1 MNNTEYA
8 SLALTAEEIND
19 IKEFVTNNGNI
30 INYIIS
36 NNLGDGIALR
46 EIGLTLRLDQDKLK
60 KYINQIVNLCVSAYK
75 SSKRGYPLNF
85 IYYPQ
90 TRDNVKRKY
99 NFEYTDEF
107 LSCKLN
113 VDGIAP
119 KIDSKYDA
127 LVSVKCNEKLPYIL
141 CEELFAEQDLDAE
154 MIIPPY
160 CPITN
165 MIGGNTY
172 VRQNSY
178 YTYELSI
185 MPVMYNEILDSE
197 QILDLEECVFKTSL
211 DMVDLESKWLKE
223 VIAIDTKENDIKNI
237 DLNIEGAVQQKKG
250 LREQIQK
257 HRQALTQIRSSYLE
271 IKENFKKY
279 ILHIVSTAIL
289 DIDEKYEK
297 EKKELELIAQRN
309 AYEEYIKEFGTTV
322 AKLENLP
329 KRMHEMQQTILDL
342 QDNLDNTFVKFS
354 LSIAIPSLDI
364 AGSKNFI
371 SLTVSNLN
379 KLRAKLENYRVSA
392 EDKLEDILKSLEAIK
407 GIQKLIDDVEAKL
420 QSLVKA
426 QNDYKL
432 EYMYALEKL
441 VSEYTHAEV
450 LDYRLNVLIEK
461 EKKIS
466 ARRVSFI
473 GKMFGKDKIKAAELE
488 VIDLEKQVIKLESK
502 KVVSIYRAI
511 VEIDNLIET
520 IDDKTASETFV
531 KLKKLILSSFDINL
545 ELLRFEGA
553 NSSINKNLPV
563 VYGEDTGIR
572 GLGRHYDKLQKKKA
586 SINAILTSEGNEK
599 QEKVPDFLNITSCAK
614 LLGILREIYYDTTD

>member
-1 MNNTEYA
+1 MNNTGYS
-8 SLALTAEEIND
+8 SLALTAEELKD
-19 IKEFVTNNGNI
+19 IQEFVTNNRNV

-60 KYINQIVNLCVSAYK
+60 KYINQIVNLCTAAYK
-75 SSKRGYPLNF
+75 GSKRGYPLNF

-99 NFEYTDEF
+99 NFDYTDEF

-113 VDGIAP
+113 VDGVSP

-141 CEELFAEQDLDAE
+141 CEDLFKDQEVDVELIL
-154 MIIPPY
+154 PPY
-160 CPITN
+160 CKITN
-165 MIGGNTY
+165 MVGGNTY

-185 MPVMYNEILDSE
+185 MPATYDETLDSE
-197 QILDLEECVFKTSL
+197 QILDLEDMVFENSL
-211 DMVDLESKWLKE
+211 NMVDLEAKWLKE
-223 VIAIDTKENDIKNI
+223 VTSIDTKENDIKSM
-237 DLNIEGAVQQKKG
+237 DLNVEGAVQEKKN
-250 LREQIQK
+250 LREQIQR
-257 HRQALTQIRSSYLE
+257 HRQALTDIREKYTQ
-271 IKENFKKY
+271 IKENLKNY
-279 ILHIVSTAIL
+279 IMYIVAASAYEI
-289 DIDEKYEK
+289 DINFEK
-297 EKKELELIAQRN
+297 EERELQIAQQRSL
-309 AYEEYIKEFGTTV
+309 YEEYIKEFGTTV

-329 KRMHEMQQTILDL
+329 KRILDVQQGIIDM
-342 QDNLDNTFVKFS
+342 QDSLDNTFVKFS

-364 AGSKNFI
+364 TGSKNFLA
-371 SLTVSNLN
+371 LTVNNLN
-379 KLRAKLENYRVSA
+379 KLRTKLENYRVSA
-392 EDKLEDILKSLEAIK
+392 EDKSEDILKSLDAIK
-407 GIQKLIDDVEAKL
+407 SIQKLLENLETKL
-420 QSLVKA
+420 QTVSKI

-441 VSEYTHAEV
+441 VAEYTHTEV
-450 LDYRLNVLIEK
+450 MDYRLNVLIEK

-466 ARRVSFI
+466 ARRISFI
-473 GKMFGKDKIKAAELE
+473 GKMFGKDKIKEAELE
-488 VIDLEKQVIKLESK
+488 VIDLEKRVVKMESK

-520 IDDKTASETFV
+520 IDDKAASDTFV

-553 NSSINKNLPV
+553 NSGINKNLPV

-586 SINAILTSEGNEK
+586 SINAILTSEENAK
-599 QEKVPDFLNITSCAK
+599 QESVPDFLNITSCAT
-614 LLGILREIYYDTTD
+614 LLGILREIYYDTMD